1 VRAHPLASLI
11 WLLFTAMLAVL
22 PPHAASGEALTWK
35 QLPDRE
41 ELTFRFESHLPTA
54 EPRQRGLTQVLIAIP
69 PSFWQ
74 RERQPKIP
82 NFSRA
87 KLIKNVSVTA
97 DGVFIQTR
105 SDDFLFSD
113 TPDPKRKTLTIAF
126 YLPPKEPE
134 PAPAVKNATTPGQN
148 STSPGAFNA
157 TQAMPGTSNATGSM
171 NASRTDGNA
180 TSPHA
185 LNASVADN
193 ATQSLAKTALQE
205 TAPNASAVATN
216 ATRPQPPESSRSS
229 ALRAKI
235 SRPEQNASLQGPP
248 GSGQPADFRV
258 RMHVERN
265 ATAMD
270 ENATLPG
277 NATKA
282 AISAPEPA
290 PMPTPVAGAAND
302 TAAPRTASEQIEPVK
317 IPPAAPRPAR
327 NASETP
333 PPVGNLSE
341 QVQDQASADVPAMD
355 NATTLPS
362 HAENS
367 TTRDTHTAQG
377 NASDPTH
384 ATLDNASETMNAS
397 AQGNATDDN
406 GTAELESLYA
416 KAQKAIMAGDMQGAR
431 KALDDMV
438 KHPKVNDDLREEL
451 LYTLADIAMQVGK
464 ADLSGNF
471 TDILDAYQTAMSA
484 NPNSSNVPAAL
495 ASMAYLHLNVG
506 NVPEAKGYFDLLRR
520 KYPNDP
526 RTSMIDVH
534 WGEHYLRRKEY
545 ARAAEH
551 FQYAIQNYPESKA
564 LLQSTVGLMKAFTE
578 LGFFDKAMELVDSIE
593 KRWPGYYLS
602 DPSFL
607 MSAGYAASLS
617 GSLDR
622 ARDYFWTYVNIVPQ
636 APDADV
642 AMARIGDIRVKQGRL
657 DAAREIY
664 HRTAEAY
671 PDREGG
677 LIAQMRL
684 AEEGILDTPS
694 LADMDLVFSRP
705 ESNPERIYQRI
716 LEHADSPLAPVA
728 RLKLAMWHLW
738 GKKFAESLEDVR
750 LFQRDYP
757 EHELMPKVREVAD
770 KTIRDWIL
778 NDLEKEDF
786 EAVVNHWQEHA
797 QLFQDRDVEP
807 QVRLAVATAFMKTG
821 QLREALDTARPLVF
835 GAVPRGSHSEPAL
848 DLTLAMLVDLQLWSG
863 VVDLAQHVATW
874 GLDPD
879 RQRQVDYAAAL
890 AHEKLNQS
898 ALAKPLWT
906 KLATDMNLTD
916 TQRGYAHY
924 FLGRAAMAANDME
937 LATILGQEALSLL
950 QKDKEDLGKLK
961 ESLELLIQAADRS
974 GRPQEALAWS
984 LEYDGYVAENDAD
997 WPAHTYRK
1005 ALLFRK
1011 NGDMNRWREHMGKL
1025 KSLFPNTL
1033 HGRMAA
1039 AELEGVRLE
1048 KEAGQFR

>member
-1 VRAHPLASLI
+1 MRAHPLASLI
-11 WLLFTAMLAVL
+11 WLLFTAILAVL
-22 PPHAASGEALTWK
+22 PLHAAFGAALTWK
-35 QLPDRE
+35 QMPDRE
-41 ELTFRFESHLPTA
+41 ELSFSFESTLPTA

-69 PSFWQ
+69 SSFWQ
-74 RERQPKIP
+74 REPQPKVP
-82 NFSRA
+82 NLSRS
-87 KLIKNVSVTA
+87 KLIKDVSVTA
-97 DGVFIQTR
+97 DGIFIQTR

-113 TPDPKRKTLTIAF
+113 SRDPKRKTLTVTF
-126 YLPPKEPE
+126 FLPPKEPE
-134 PAPAVKNATTPGQN
+134 PAPADTSEVASDLRSAGPETVNASLSGPEAENTTN
-148 STSPGAFNA
+148 LAA
-157 TQAMPGTSNATGSM
+157 M
-171 NASRTDGNA
+171 NASRTSGN
-180 TSPHA
+180 TTGP
-185 LNASVADN
+185 NAINISAADTVDN
-193 ATQSLAKTALQE
+193 ATHGLTG
-205 TAPNASAVATN
+205 TDASA
-216 ATRPQPPESSRSS
+216 S
-229 ALRAKI
+229 ANTTDLQHSEISKPFVLRAKI
-235 SRPEQNASLQGPP
+235 SRTDQVTTTQTASDA
-248 GSGQPADFRV
+248 GQVPDFRV
-258 RMHVERN
+258 RMHVDRN
-265 ATAMD
+265 ATIMD
-270 ENATLPG
+270 QNTSISG
-277 NATKA
+277 NATQVA
-282 AISAPEPA
+282 TPA
-290 PMPTPVAGAAND
+290 PTPMPAPVVVATDDTTKAESAQSGPVQTPLDAPQYAQNAAETHPPAATLSGHVQDHPPRDAPAMGNATPETLSSLSKND
-302 TAAPRTASEQIEPVK
+302 TAEDAPK
-317 IPPAAPRPAR
+317 
-327 NASETP
+327 
-333 PPVGNLSE
+333 
-341 QVQDQASADVPAMD
+341 
-355 NATTLPS
+355 
-362 HAENS
+362 
-367 TTRDTHTAQG
+367 AQN
-377 NASDPTH
+377 NASDPTR
-384 ATLDNASETMNAS
+384 APRDSVAESADES

-406 GTAELESLYA
+406 STAELENLYA
-416 KAQKAIMAGDMQGAR
+416 KAQRAIMAGDMQGAR
-431 KALDDMV
+431 KALNDMI
-438 KHPKVNDDLREEL
+438 KHPKVNDDLRVEL

-464 ADLSGNF
+464 EDLSGNF
-471 TDILDAYQTAMSA
+471 IDILDAYQTAMSA
-484 NPNSSNVPAAL
+484 NPSSPNVPAAL

-520 KYPNDP
+520 KYPDDP

-534 WGEHYLRRKEY
+534 WGEHYLRRKDY

-551 FQYAIQNYPESKA
+551 FQYAIQNYPGSKA
-564 LLQSTVGLMKAFTE
+564 LLPSTVGLLKAFTE
-578 LGFFDKAMELVDSIE
+578 LGFFDKAMELVDSVE
-593 KRWPGYYLS
+593 QRWPRYYLS

-607 MSAGYAASLS
+607 MAAGYAASLS

-657 DAAREIY
+657 DTAREIY

-684 AEEGILDTPS
+684 AEEGILDAPS
-694 LADMDLVFSRP
+694 LGEMDLVFSRP
-705 ESNPERIYQRI
+705 ESNPERIYNRI

-738 GKKFAESLEDVR
+738 GKKFAESMEDVR
-750 LFQRDYP
+750 RFQQDYP
-757 EHELMPKVREVAD
+757 EHELLPKVREVAD
-770 KTIRDWIL
+770 KTMRDWIL
-778 NDLEKEDF
+778 HDLQKEDF
-786 EAVVNHWQEHA
+786 EAVVTHWREHE

-807 QVRLAVATAFMKTG
+807 QLRLSVATAFMKTG
-821 QLREALDTARPLVF
+821 QLPEALNTSKPLVF
-835 GAVPRGSHSEPAL
+835 GSIPRGSHSEPAL
-848 DLTLAMLVDLQLWSG
+848 DLTLAMLVDLQLWPDI
-863 VVDLAQHVATW
+863 VELAKHVSTW
-874 GLDPD
+874 SLDQD

-937 LATILGQEALSLL
+937 LATILGQEALALL

-1011 NGDMNRWREHMGKL
+1011 NGDMNRWREHMDKL